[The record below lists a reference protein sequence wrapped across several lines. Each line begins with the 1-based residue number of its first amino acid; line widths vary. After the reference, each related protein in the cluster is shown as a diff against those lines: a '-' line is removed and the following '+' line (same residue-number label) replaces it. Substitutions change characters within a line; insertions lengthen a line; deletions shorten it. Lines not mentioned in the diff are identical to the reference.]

1 MKKKKLI
8 ASIAAPIAIAGLM
21 FSMTSV
27 STSFAEGT
35 VATAPAAPAGVP
47 GGTGSTVGTKPQCSW
62 SLTGV
67 ATTNTLAA
75 ADEAKYSGT
84 ELTITGANSNIV
96 ASVGGVDCS
105 WYSFIKGAEISVSTS
120 AGPKFSIADLTDTSM
135 NFDLTTEN
143 PLTLATTAT
152 IATCDDWVKNESAT
166 IGGIVVEAKPLALA
180 KAAVTTTSSCTY
192 AMTLTA
198 KVPAGKAPKAAG
210 TAYAL
215 VGPSL
220 TTTLT
225 LQD

>member
-27 STSFAEGT
+27 STSFAEET
-35 VATAPAAPAGVP
+35 EATAPAAPAGVG

-84 ELTITGANSNIV
+84 ELTITGTDSDIA

-105 WYSFIKGAEISVSTS
+105 WYNFIKGAEISVSTG
-120 AGPKFSIADLTDTSM
+120 AGPKFSITDDTDTSM
-135 NFDLTTEN
+135 NFNLTTEN

-152 IATCDDWVKNESAT
+152 CEDWVKNPSAT
-166 IGGIVVEAKPLALA
+166 IGGTVVEAKPLSLA
-180 KAAVTTTSSCTY
+180 KVEVTTTSSCTY

-198 KVPAGKAPKAAG
+198 KVPAGKAPKDAG
-210 TAYAL
+210 TDYAL

-225 LQD
+225 LKD

>member
-27 STSFAEGT
+27 STSFAEET
-35 VATAPAAPAGVP
+35 EATAPAAPAGVG

-75 ADEAKYSGT
+75 AGEAKYSGT
-84 ELTITGANSNIV
+84 ELTITGTDSDIA

-105 WYSFIKGAEISVSTS
+105 WYNFIKGAEISVSTG
-120 AGPKFSIADLTDTSM
+120 AGPKFSTSDITDTSM

-143 PLTLATTAT
+143 PLTLATV
-152 IATCDDWVKNESAT
+152 ATCEDWVKNESAT
-166 IGGIVVEAKPLALA
+166 IGGLVVEAKPLSLA
-180 KAAVTTTSSCTY
+180 KVEVTTTSSCTY

-225 LQD
+225 LKD